1 MGEPCRTKALRGGA
15 CAARAVPGTDDEEK
29 FDDEE
34 LDEELDDE

>member
-15 CAARAVPGTDDEEK
+15 CAARAVPDTD
-29 FDDEE
+29 DDEE

>member
-15 CAARAVPGTDDEEK
+15 CAARAVPGTDDEE
-29 FDDEE
+29 